1 MNDDEPVDTQQLLD
15 EITRLESDNST
26 YKRIISCVQTECHFY
41 GGSTLSG
48 SEFRDK
54 IAKIV
59 GAPYIIKSSDSNQY
73 NVSFIAE
80 IPSCFKPAMFQ
91 GAKIDDSLNV
101 TYYVDMTKYKTTATI
116 HLENGSE

>member
-1 MNDDEPVDTQQLLD
+1 MADDELTDTRWLID
-15 EITRLESDNST
+15 EITRLTSENNK

-59 GAPYIIKSSDSNQY
+59 GSPYIIKSSDSNKY
-73 NVSFIAE
+73 SVNFIAE
-80 IPSCFKPAMFQ
+80 IPSCFKPAVFQ
-91 GAKIDDSLNV
+91 GAEIDDDLNV
-101 TYYVDMTKYKTTATI
+101 TYYVDMMKYTTTATI
-116 HLENGSE
+116 HLENRSE